1 MNFYATESE
10 TTTIFYKCN
19 YKGESSRNI
28 IIWRWDVKYAGCKV
42 SQFYSLPLLAHESF
56 QLAPK
61 PFLISRIDY
70 NTSVIWIS
78 QKKFTCSSGKLKT
91 EFTGPKPKSTSPR
104 LSNTTFFA
112 CWICHNPQRPV
123 QWFHFSCIGITRQPT
138 GHWYCDECQLKVG
151 QE

>member
-78 QKKFTCSSGKLKT
+78 QKNSLAHRAS
-91 EFTGPKPKSTSPR
+91 
-104 LSNTTFFA
+104 
-112 CWICHNPQRPV
+112 
-123 QWFHFSCIGITRQPT
+123 
-138 GHWYCDECQLKVG
+138 
-151 QE
+151 